1 MEHYA
6 ENRKIYLD
14 KSRRIAGINRKKRI
28 RRRKRILKSVLFF
41 CVAALGIC
49 CYLIWRQPE
58 NIHTSVLPSKTS
70 NTALSENKKTDNFY
84 MNYPEEIRE
93 LLEKNPEAED
103 FAIGYA
109 ERDSY
114 INKPIDLSKDY
125 TAGEVPLLM
134 QWDRRWGYD
143 SYGDDMIGIAGCGPT
158 CLSMAY
164 IYLTGDTDKNPRVM
178 AEFAYENGYY
188 TSAGTLWSLWKE
200 GVSKLGLSGEEIS
213 LNEKTMKNCLD
224 KGKIIICSMSP
235 GDFTT
240 EGHFILIHGYSK
252 NGFYVNDPNRH
263 STSEKTWSFDR
274 LKKQIKCLWALSE
287 G

>member
-1 MEHYA
+1 MERYV
-6 ENRKIYLD
+6 ENSKIYLD
-14 KSRRIAGINRKKRI
+14 KGGRMAINRKGTNSKR
-28 RRRKRILKSVLFF
+28 KKVLKFILLL
-41 CVAALGIC
+41 CVAVFGIY
-49 CYLIWRQPE
+49 CYFICRQSE
-58 NIHTSVLPSKTS
+58 NIHTSALPSKANTS
-70 NTALSENKKTDNFY
+70 SLDNKKAEDFY
-84 MNYPEEIRE
+84 MNYPKEIQE

-109 ERDSY
+109 KRDSY
-114 INKPIDLSKDY
+114 INKPIDLSRDY
-125 TAGEVPLLM
+125 KSGEVPLLM

-188 TSAGTLWSLWKE
+188 TSAGTIWSLWKE
-200 GVSKLGLSGEEIS
+200 GVTKLGLSGEEIS
-213 LNEKTMKNCLD
+213 LNEKTMKKCLD
-224 KGKIIICSMSP
+224 KGKVIICSMAP

-240 EGHFILIHGYSK
+240 EGHFILIRGYGE

-274 LKKQIKCLWALSE
+274 LRKQIKCLWALSE

>member
-1 MEHYA
+1 MERYA
-6 ENRKIYLD
+6 ENRKTYSA
-14 KSRRIAGINRKKRI
+14 KSRRRQTRRKKRLV
-28 RRRKRILKSVLFF
+28 KAALFF
-41 CVAALGIC
+41 CAAVLGLY
-49 CYLIWRQPE
+49 CYFIWRQPE
-58 NIHTSVLPSKTS
+58 NINTSAFPSKTS
-70 NTALSENKKTDNFY
+70 LVSTENSGR
-84 MNYPEEIRE
+84 NYPIEIQE

-103 FAIGYA
+103 FAKGYA
-109 ERDSY
+109 KKDSY
-114 INKPIDLSKDY
+114 INQPIDLSKDC
-125 TAGEVPLLM
+125 TSGEVPLLM

-164 IYLTGDTDKNPRVM
+164 IYLTGDIDKNPRVM

-213 LNEKTMKNCLD
+213 LNEKTMKKSLD
-224 KGKIIICSMSP
+224 KGKVIICSMSP

-240 EGHFILIHGYSK
+240 EGHFILIRGYGK
-252 NGFYVNDPNRH
+252 NGFYVNDPNRR
-263 STSEKTWSFDR
+263 STSEKTWSFDS

-287 G
+287 E

>member
-1 MEHYA
+1 MRYYA
-6 ENRKIYLD
+6 DDRKIYLNKD
-14 KSRRIAGINRKKRI
+14 RRIVAGNRKTNSQK
-28 RRRKRILKSVLFF
+28 KKMLKFVLLF
-41 CVAALGIC
+41 CAAVLGIYY
-49 CYLIWRQPE
+49 YLIWRQPE
-58 NIHTSVLPSKTS
+58 NIHTSTLPSKAFNIS
-70 NTALSENKKTDNFY
+70 SSDNEKTEDLT
-84 MNYPEEIRE
+84 MSYPEEIRE

-103 FAIGYA
+103 FAKGYA
-109 ERDSY
+109 KKDSY
-114 INKPIDLSKDY
+114 INQPIDLSKDY
-125 TAGEVPLLM
+125 ISGEVPLLM

-200 GVSKLGLSGEEIS
+200 GVSKLGLSGEELP
-213 LNEKTMKNCLD
+213 LNEKMMKKCLD
-224 KGKIIICSMSP
+224 KGKVIICSMSP

-240 EGHFILIHGYSK
+240 EGHFILIRGYGE

-287 G
+287 K